1 MSEYTLLLLN
11 YKDSIVEETPIDVH
25 LYRDDNIEELKYKVS
40 LELDPKKTL
49 ANIIFFIKKK
59 QP

>member
-40 LELDPKKTL
+40 LELDLKDTRQYY
-49 ANIIFFIKKK
+49 FFIKKK